1 MLISTKARYAI
12 MAVVDMGTAVY
23 DRDASSDTPP
33 PADPISLATI
43 AHRQNLPLAYLE
55 QLFGKLRR
63 AGIVTSVRGSA
74 GGYCLARPAD
84 DICMYDIINAVDKPI
99 RATRCTN
106 QSQGTSQNQ
115 ETTGCQHHGKRC
127 LTHDLWDELGGM
139 IQLFLKKVTLADVC
153 AGRILGMGRFGFG
166 FDHLQN
172 KNTLQGAHVH
182 QNREHQMGACS

>member
-1 MLISTKARYAI
+1 MLISTKARYAV
-12 MAVVDMGTAVY
+12 MAVVDMGTALH
-23 DRDASSDTPP
+23 DASPHTSS

-74 GGYCLARPAD
+74 GGYCLARSAH
-84 DICMYDIINAVDKPI
+84 DICIHDIINAVDKPI
-99 RATRCTN
+99 RATRCT
-106 QSQGTSQNQ
+106 SQIQDKV
-115 ETTGCQHHGKRC
+115 GCQHHGQRC

-153 AGRILGMGRFGFG
+153 EGRILGMGRFGFG

-172 KNTLQGAHVH
+172 NNYPQSIHAH
-182 QNREHQMGACS
+182 QNRGSQMEVSL